1 MNALENIEEE
11 KIMPKLR
18 LITGGKGPPTA
29 TGVNW
34 LKDLKKGAVFTCKRK
49 GMTCEL
55 ELLIVAFKHD
65 KTIVLVDG
73 LNGAPRRAVD
83 PSEFCKQY
91 DWFETIQEAE
101 QLPEEHDNDTR
112 PVRSSRMDDN
122 ADAEGRQ
129 PSDDGSG
136 QTEA

>member
-1 MNALENIEEE
+1 MTNAEIDDEMER
-11 KIMPKLR
+11 PKPMLK
-18 LITGGKGPPTA
+18 LITGGKGPPT
-29 TGVNW
+29 TSVGDNW

-49 GMTCEL
+49 GITTEL

-91 DWFETIQEAE
+91 DWFETIQ
-101 QLPEEHDNDTR
+101 
-112 PVRSSRMDDN
+112 
-122 ADAEGRQ
+122 
-129 PSDDGSG
+129 
-136 QTEA
+136 